1 MAATLT
7 PDVLQDD
14 IAVSLARIIAVA
26 NKRARELGV
35 DVMQSLITITQRSLD
50 GGLVWRVSYG
60 PKDYIGRRGGD
71 LIIDIEPSDASIK
84 QVLWGQ

>member
-7 PDVLQDD
+7 PDIVHDD
-14 IAVSLARIIAVA
+14 IAMSVARVIAAA
-26 NKRARELGV
+26 NRRARELGV
-35 DVMQSLITITQRSLD
+35 DVAQSLITITQRSLD

-60 PKDYIGRRGGD
+60 PKDYISRRGGD
-71 LIIDIEPSDASIK
+71 LILDIEPGDMSIK